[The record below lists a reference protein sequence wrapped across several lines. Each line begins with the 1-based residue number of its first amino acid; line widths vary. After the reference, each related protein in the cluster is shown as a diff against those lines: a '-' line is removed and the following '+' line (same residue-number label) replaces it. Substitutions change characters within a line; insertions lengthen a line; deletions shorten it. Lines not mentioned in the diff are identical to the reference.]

1 MGFSF
6 SSGLR
11 GIGQVVFYGLL
22 SRVVDDVEFV
32 GLNEMFSKQ
41 YVDFTAGNVL
51 YFTNFD
57 SRARMH
63 KSIVF
68 ETLTEINEK
77 GMVEKYGWAKQ
88 TKSDA
93 IIKIFRDNHEWVLFI
108 FLAGEMTDLIRSN
121 PKYIERKQNPYTKK
135 EYEVCK
141 IPVENLSH
149 KTPIRVPIV
158 GEPDVSAIR
167 DVHEYISKY
176 KG

>member
-1 MGFSF
+1 MDFNF

-11 GIGQVVFYGLL
+11 GIGQVIFYGLL
-22 SRVVDDVEFV
+22 SRAVADVEFV
-32 GLNEMFSKQ
+32 GLNEMFSRQ

-57 SRARMH
+57 SRAKVG
-63 KSIVF
+63 KSMVF

-77 GMVEKYGWAKQ
+77 GMVEKYGWATQ

-93 IIKIFRDNHEWVLFI
+93 IIKIFRDNHEWVLYV

-121 PKYIERKQNPYTKK
+121 PKYMERKINPYTKK
-135 EYEVCK
+135 TYEVCRV
-141 IPVENLSH
+141 PVNDLGH

-167 DVHEYISKY
+167 DVHDYISKY
-176 KG
+176 K